1 MPGHPLLLNERSL
14 VYPETYLF
22 PKCKPGLLSI
32 PFFHFVLHGHAQAAT
47 RTSRTLIH
55 AVSAGTASA
64 SLSRSFSPLSHG
76 ETRAAAPRAR
86 EHGLTFQ
93 WPLPANR
100 PSQASTAL
108 VHSAPLPPPP
118 PSPPPGRF
126 VQVRIPAPPPGMFGS
141 PRIQPPLRTDSVMS
155 PYGAAPLPGAV
166 VVLLGE
172 ARMGGMLC
180 WWCSGRGTTP

>member
-47 RTSRTLIH
+47 RTSRTLTR
-55 AVSAGTASA
+55 AVSAGSASA
-64 SLSRSFSPLSHG
+64 SLSRPFSPRSYG
-76 ETRAAAPRAR
+76 ETRATAPRAR

-108 VHSAPLPPPP
+108 S
-118 PSPPPGRF
+118 
-126 VQVRIPAPPPGMFGS
+126 
-141 PRIQPPLRTDSVMS
+141 IQPHHHLRSRLPLGPLTLKFRPRLPVCSV
-155 PYGAAPLPGAV
+155 PLAYTHHCA
-166 VVLLGE
+166 L
-172 ARMGGMLC
+172 AR
-180 WWCSGRGTTP
+180 